1 MRKGRSTVT
10 LLRNLGRR
18 KLRTALTI
26 TGITIGIWALVVFG
40 ALATKID
47 GLVAGA
53 HAYFGERVIVS
64 SAAGGGGMFPLPIS
78 LVAAVQASDGVDVAY
93 GQIETMI
100 DHLGH
105 QIGLADEMI
114 GYVPGSDR
122 GRDDFPYRFASGRPL
137 TAADE
142 GTNVVVLG
150 SDLARKNGVKVG
162 GTIRIREADFAVVG
176 ILEPTLTLPDSQAFM
191 PLEVS
196 QILYLQ
202 DLPPDVAKNLVAA
215 QTITHIVVYPKPGAD
230 VAVLAARLEA
240 TLPDVTTVTASE
252 FDESV
257 GSIANLLGGII
268 VGVGL
273 ISLIVGGL
281 SVVNTMAMSVNE
293 RTREIG
299 IKRAIGGT
307 RRRIVA
313 ELVVEAGLIGLIG
326 GVIGLGL
333 GAFAVFIGNQAG
345 AESGNALFTLTA
357 GTGVAALMFS
367 TVLGMA
373 AGLFPAVHAARLDP
387 VQALRY
393 E

>member
-1 MRKGRSTVT
+1 M
-10 LLRNLGRR
+10 RNLGRR
-18 KLRTALTI
+18 KLRTALTV

-78 LVAAVQASDGVDVAY
+78 LVAQAQATDRVDVAY

-114 GYVPGSDR
+114 GYVPGSDH
-122 GRDDFPYRFASGRPL
+122 GRDTFPYRYASGRSL

-142 GTNVVVLG
+142 GQKVVVLG
-150 SDLARKNGVKVG
+150 SALARKNGVKVG
-162 GTIRIREADFAVVG
+162 ETIRIREADFTVVG

-191 PLEVS
+191 PLEVA
-196 QILYLQ
+196 QVLYLQ
-202 DLPPDVAKNLVAA
+202 DLPADVAENLVAA
-215 QTITHIVVYPKPGAD
+215 RTITHIVVYPKPGAD
-230 VAVLAARLEA
+230 VPSLAAALEA
-240 TLPDVTTVTASE
+240 RLPEVTTVTASE

-299 IKRAIGGT
+299 IKRAIGGS

-313 ELVVEAGLIGLIG
+313 ELVAEAGVIGLIG
-326 GVIGLGL
+326 GLIGLGL
-333 GAFAVFIGNQAG
+333 GAFAVWVGNQAG

-357 GTGVAALMFS
+357 GTSLAALIFA

-373 AGLFPAVHAARLDP
+373 AGLLPAVHAARLDP